1 MAISPPADRDE
12 RNQFYRDRYLSGT
25 PFTEEM
31 LAEEA
36 EIAAECLAARDFARG
51 FHAIGI
57 AVGLRPFNAEW
68 NATLAALFDAAD
80 IGAEKFT
87 HARMTPGQAEDVGR
101 IYTAYRRHEFIK
113 VYDDLTT
120 LCTDVPH
127 SQLPEAWGITW
138 LTEDMARAV
147 GREKCV
153 EFLVKFVQNRYPEPA
168 DATEYACGQLS
179 RAVETV
185 EMIERLFGSDPRIV
199 LFKCQMLGKA
209 RRFDDAKRVSITA
222 FEGNPTFNTAT
233 AVAMAHKRAG
243 DRDGAVTWF
252 RKAAEIDPTCEWT
265 LLDIG
270 DMMVDDGKY
279 EVALSAYEEALKRVP
294 NHDWAV
300 PSAVFCRYKMT
311 GEKALYDDL
320 RGMALAMPCKCGLA
334 DQMKEMRGGYN
345 YEDCRVRATTLMK
358 ELEPDFDAEAL
369 RGPFTGCP
377 HPPPEK
383 KPKPKHGDPKTKG
396 WKK

>member
-12 RNQFYRDRYLSGT
+12 RNQFYRDRYLNGK
-25 PFTEEM
+25 PFTEAM

-57 AVGLRPFNAEW
+57 AVGLRPFHADW
-68 NATLAALFDAAD
+68 NAILASLFDAAGD
-80 IGAEKFT
+80 AAETFT
-87 HARMTPGQAEDVGR
+87 LARMTPGQAEDVGR
-101 IYTAYRRHEFIK
+101 IYTAYRRREFAK
-113 VYDDLTT
+113 AFDDLTK
-120 LCTDVPH
+120 LCQEVGH
-127 SQLPEAWGITW
+127 SRLPEAWGLPW
-138 LTEDMARAV
+138 LTEDMATAI

-153 EFLVKFVQNRYPEPA
+153 AFLLKFVQDRYPEPA
-168 DATEYACGQLS
+168 DATDWQCEQLS

-185 EMIERLFGSDPRIV
+185 EMVERLFGSDPQIV

-209 RRFDDAKRVSITA
+209 GRFDDAKAVAITA
-222 FEGNPTFNTAT
+222 FEGDPMFNTAT

-279 EVALSAYEEALKRVP
+279 EVALSAYEEALQRVP

-311 GEKALYDDL
+311 GDRGLYDEL
-320 RGMALAMPCKCGLA
+320 RGMALAMPCQCGLA
-334 DQMKEMRGGYN
+334 DQMKKISGGYN
-345 YEDCRVRATTLMK
+345 YEDRRMRATWLMAK
-358 ELEPDFDAEAL
+358 LQPDFDAEKL

-383 KPKPKHGDPKTKG
+383 KPRPKHDDPKTKG